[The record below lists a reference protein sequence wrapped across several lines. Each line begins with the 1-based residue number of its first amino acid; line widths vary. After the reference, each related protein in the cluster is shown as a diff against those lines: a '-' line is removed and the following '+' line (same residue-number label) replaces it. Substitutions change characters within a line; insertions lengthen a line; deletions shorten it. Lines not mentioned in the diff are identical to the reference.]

1 MPGRGR
7 PWKEGGL
14 NDNTV
19 TGADIKTGT
28 IEFSDLN
35 TSLQTQITEG
45 GGGGIDLFLQ
55 TELLDDF
62 YYQFPDVAW
71 LSTVKY
77 TVQEGPDAIATLQP
91 ISGSNFAGGLVLFSV
106 EAVNI
111 GDGAGFKSGNTF
123 DGANLFDLSK
133 NITMRVRASLTSTL
147 ADRNDA
153 IGIVDDNF
161 SLQGVTTLAT
171 MDNSVDEGFYFKS
184 ENGGNWIAVSNSQSV
199 GDQEETDTGV
209 PATTN
214 TFQNFEIIHEPL
226 LPKDTFKIDGVTV
239 ATHTTYVS
247 TQSVTAYLTNWVITN
262 LATGSRGHEI
272 DLWHVVAD
280 R

>member
-35 TSLQTQITEG
+35 TS
-45 GGGGIDLFLQ
+45 LQ

-171 MDNSVDEGFYFKS
+171 MDNSVD
-184 ENGGNWIAVSNSQSV
+184 
-199 GDQEETDTGV
+199 
-209 PATTN
+209 
-214 TFQNFEIIHEPL
+214 
-226 LPKDTFKIDGVTV
+226 
-239 ATHTTYVS
+239 
-247 TQSVTAYLTNWVITN
+247 
-262 LATGSRGHEI
+262 
-272 DLWHVVAD
+272 
-280 R
+280 